1 MADGNLVRQS
11 GTEKGAVVFG
21 PSVYDAPLL
30 PYEKQLI
37 KTIGITEEEYRWFT
51 AEARRRGSVRPAEY
65 DHIPDIHAGGFGE
78 AFLISL
84 AVSLVMTGVSYL
96 LTPKPKMPEAS
107 KRSQLD
113 LGSTTGANR
122 FTPSRGFETLNELA
136 DYASPIPI
144 IFGLYDDAED
154 VGGMLIT
161 PKLVWSRVLSHGTQ
175 QSAKL
180 MFVVGE
186 QGVSDGEN
194 PDGIAPPELEGIF
207 LGNNALDAVYEDF
220 FAFYWKRDST
230 VADKKRIRRSDR
242 VHGTNKGD
250 PANLQGPDSDAFLVP
265 DNERDLS
272 KSFSH
277 AYSPVNSVRF
287 GVYGAIPNG
296 TGYRVNYEVVSIIQG
311 DDRKSERQQAFNLT
325 LRRMKI
331 VGDKDFN
338 VKPNARDDLD
348 DVRKQDMRGEGRQYS
363 PRMGLVQLRER
374 EKDVNGKMQ
383 ETNKISIDDD
393 FAGKL
398 KKTVKVKEGDHAIFK
413 IHPSKI
419 DEDKYQ
425 RKRSKGGENVD
436 DINSTVE
443 SEQIAAD
450 QVLQIGEQFAIGG
463 TKWIVKKRS
472 LDRYDPD
479 NDETQ
484 FITLECVDVDESS
497 DQRIGLVSNSKAINP
512 AQDFIT
518 DGFEGES
525 KDGIDP
531 EFFPLTRV
539 ATGFVRNNRPVVVT
553 EVGLRS
559 RVFQRLNG
567 ICAFNTLPTPAE
579 LEDFDKEEVQV
590 RSGTYTG
597 TIMKASA
604 FQVFV
609 RKAGRDKDNNRFEF
623 KLIDLY
629 FVVRGT
635 KPVDQYNF
643 IRFTHPQ
650 NLGPSQLEYKFVA
663 VPGSELRALPKDQA
677 FINLSASIP
686 NDESPIVQESVKV
699 PGVGTFEVEAA
710 GYLITKQDISRNKEF
725 IRKPRTDRAR
735 RTLSY
740 PQSIK
745 RKETLPDTQK
755 GTFIRAA
762 AIQKQGKT
770 LGNVS
775 PPGLTGAFTY
785 EIMGNSD
792 DSNEAVGGRKRK
804 QTKEIIDADKNLW
817 IIIGW
822 TFEKYRLGSSH
833 YARAN
838 NNQRTTWIIRDAE
851 VVASSYGFRKNDV
864 ITIKRGLNSTAA
876 SGSQSAYGNDNP
888 FKNNHPD
895 GTAMR
900 FSGFKYKITDVVK
913 RETAGG
919 RVQAFYHE
927 IFGSARKLKV
937 GEKKSVFRTIQ
948 KGSKSIKLKLT
959 ATVRSTPNS
968 EFGRDRGWNHPE
980 KIEVKEDSD
989 TTSNW
994 NKGDCFDD
1002 VVSIDIN
1009 NPYYTVY
1016 DKVGFQYVV
1025 NNVKEIPRQV
1035 KVTGETIFEKQS
1047 QYADLSFY
1055 RGLVQK
1061 SNESEPEHTIAYVNE
1076 IMPNEEIPVYE
1087 NLTIAGLA
1095 LKASRNFTSLDQL
1108 RCWIPSGL
1116 HVKRLHPGLNKTN
1129 GNPYAFDTDTFKKE
1143 YGPSNL
1149 FTDLVY
1155 YLLTDQVGG
1164 AGALMNMTKDNASL
1178 LEVDDFT
1185 ATSRFL
1191 FKQKLFFNG
1200 AIVERTNL
1208 RQYITEIAPYFLCN
1222 FVLTDG
1228 KFSLKPAIPVF
1239 EKSGEINTGEIEYDH
1254 LFTAGNIL
1262 EDSYKLEFL
1271 RSEERRPF
1279 KAVMRYRKETR
1290 NQLPEEKVVEVTLKN
1305 DSRTDDLE
1313 ALPEEQFD
1321 LTQFCTSE
1329 DHAVMV
1335 AKYFLALR
1343 RHVTHTISFSTTVH
1357 GLELKAGSYIK
1368 VVTASS
1374 PYSPARTGTV
1384 SSTGVVTSVEELEG
1398 NKTYDITYFKSGSD
1412 DIQDGQMTIN
1422 SDGTVKESEYHDVI
1436 FSIKDER
1443 VNQNI
1448 YVVEQLTFS
1457 QEGTVDIVASEHPCD
1472 DEGTEDKPKLVS
1484 KIAKLVSRKAPFEV
1498 EDA

>member
-11 GTEKGAVVFG
+11 NVGKDSVVFG
-21 PSVYDAPLL
+21 PSVYDVPLL

-37 KTIGITEEEYRWFT
+37 ATIGITEEEYRRFS
-51 AEARRRGSVRPAEY
+51 AEARRRGAVRPAGYE
-65 DHIPDIHAGGFGE
+65 HIPDIQAGP
-78 AFLISL
+78 AAPILIPLAISL
-84 AVSLVMTGVSYL
+84 VLTGVAYL
-96 LTPKPKMPEAS
+96 LTPKPKQAEAS
-107 KRSQLD
+107 RGRQLD
-113 LGSTTGANR
+113 LGGTTGANR

-136 DYASPIPI
+136 DYGSPIPI

-186 QGVSDGEN
+186 QGVSDGKD

-207 LGNNALDAVYEDF
+207 LGNNALDAIYADF
-220 FAFYWKRDST
+220 FTFYWKRDST
-230 VADKKRIRRSDR
+230 VADNKRIRKKDR
-242 VHGTNKGD
+242 RFGHGD
-250 PANLQGPDSDAFLVP
+250 PAELSGPDSDAFLVP
-265 DNERDLS
+265 DNERDEA
-272 KSFSH
+272 KSFCH
-277 AYSPVNSVRF
+277 AYSPANSTQF

-296 TGYRVNYEVVSIIQG
+296 TGYRVNYEVISIPTGTQKDQRHALTMRRIKITG
-311 DDRKSERQQAFNLT
+311 DRDND
-325 LRRMKI
+325 I
-331 VGDKDFN
+331 D
-338 VKPNARDDLD
+338 RDDEDKLAA
-348 DVRKQDMRGEGRQYS
+348 VRKQDMDGEGRQYS
-363 PRMGLVQLRER
+363 PRMGLVQLREI
-374 EKDVNGKMQ
+374 DSDGN
-383 ETNKISIDDD
+383 ETNRINVDGD
-393 FAGKL
+393 FTGTL
-398 KKTVKVKEGDHAIFK
+398 KQIVRVKEGDKAIFK

-419 DEDKYQ
+419 QENKYQ
-425 RKRSKGGENVD
+425 RRKNKGGENVD

-450 QVLQIGEQFAIGG
+450 EAMQIGEEFAIGN
-463 TKWIVKKRS
+463 TKWVVTKRS
-472 LDRYDPD
+472 LDRFDPD
-479 NDETQ
+479 IDETQ
-484 FITLECVDVDESS
+484 LITLRCEDVDESKIK
-497 DQRIGLVSNSKAINP
+497 RIGLVSNARAITP

-518 DGFEGES
+518 DGKNGVA
-525 KDGIDP
+525 KAGIDP
-531 EFFPLTRV
+531 EFFPLTRI

-553 EVGLRS
+553 EIGLRS

-567 ICAFNTLPTPAE
+567 ICAFNTIPTPDE
-579 LEDFDKEEVQV
+579 LEDFDENEVTV

-597 TIMKASA
+597 TITRASV

-609 RKAGRDKDNNRFEF
+609 RKAGRDKNNDRFEF
-623 KLIDLY
+623 KRIDLY
-629 FVVRGT
+629 FVVRGS

-643 IRFTHPQ
+643 LRFTHPQ
-650 NLGPSQLEYKFVA
+650 SLGPSQLEYKFVP
-663 VPGSELRALPKDQA
+663 VPGAELRALSDNQQ
-677 FINLSASIP
+677 FINLSASIS
-686 NDESPIVQESVKV
+686 NDESPIIQETVKV
-699 PGVGTFEVEAA
+699 PGVGTFEVEMA
-710 GYLITKQDISRNKEF
+710 GYRIFKKDIRLNKEF
-725 IRKPRTDRAR
+725 IRKPITSRTR
-735 RTLSY
+735 RTLTY
-740 PQSIK
+740 PQAIK
-745 RKETLPDTQK
+745 RVTVLPAPEK
-755 GTFIRAA
+755 GRFVRAEE
-762 AIQKQGKT
+762 ISKYKVV
-770 LGNVS
+770 GNVGV
-775 PPGLTGAFTY
+775 PGLTGAFTY
-785 EIMGNSD
+785 EIAGNSD
-792 DSNEAVGGRKRK
+792 DYAQIAGIGSQIRT
-804 QTKEIIDADKNLW
+804 QTRELIDADKNLW
-817 IIIGW
+817 LVIRW
-822 TFEKYRLGSSH
+822 TLQVNRLPTNH
-833 YARAN
+833 YAKRF
-838 NNQRTTWIIRDAE
+838 NNQSTTWGIVGAE
-851 VVASSYGFRKNDV
+851 VIGSSYGFRKYEIIEV
-864 ITIKRGLNSTAA
+864 RRGSLST
-876 SGSQSAYGNDNP
+876 SGAQEAYQNDNP
-888 FKNNHPD
+888 FRRNHPS
-895 GTAMR
+895 GTNMT
-900 FSGFKYKITDVVK
+900 FSGIQYRIMDVEVDDFA
-913 RETAGG
+913 RGQT
-919 RVQAFYHE
+919 QAYYHE
-927 IFGSARKLKV
+927 IFGSAASLSH
-937 GEKKSVFRTIQ
+937 GEKKTIFRSFQEGGKRIR
-948 KGSKSIKLKLT
+948 LKLT
-959 ATVRSTPNS
+959 STAKSNNDHWS
-968 EFGRDRGWNHPE
+968 GERRHWSHPDQ
-980 KIEVKEDSD
+980 IEVIEGDDTSTNWSKGDKFSDLVDID
-989 TTSNW
+989 TT
-994 NKGDCFDD
+994 
-1002 VVSIDIN
+1002 
-1009 NPYYTVY
+1009 NPYYTAY
-1016 DKVGFQYVV
+1016 DKVGIRYNV
-1025 NNVKEIPRQV
+1025 NGIKEIPKQTNI
-1035 KVTGETIFEKQS
+1035 TGEAVFEKQS

-1076 IMPNEEIPVYE
+1076 IMPNDEIPVYK
-1087 NLTIAGLA
+1087 NLTLAGLA

-1129 GNPYAFDTDTFKKE
+1129 GNPYAFDTGTFKKD

-1178 LEVDDFT
+1178 LEVDDFI

-1239 EKSGEINTGEIEYDH
+1239 EKSGEINTGEIVYDH

-1290 NQLPEEKVVEVTLKN
+1290 NQLPEEKVIEVTLKN

-1357 GLELKAGSYIK
+1357 GLKLKAGSYIK
-1368 VVTASS
+1368 VVTTSS
-1374 PYSPARTGTV
+1374 PYSSARTGTV

-1398 NKTYDITYFKSGSD
+1398 NKTYDITYYKSGSE

-1422 SDGTVKESEYHDVI
+1422 SDGTVKESEYQDII

-1472 DEGTEDKPKLVS
+1472 DDGTEDKPKLVS
-1484 KIAKLVSRKAPFEV
+1484 KIAKLVSKQAPFEV